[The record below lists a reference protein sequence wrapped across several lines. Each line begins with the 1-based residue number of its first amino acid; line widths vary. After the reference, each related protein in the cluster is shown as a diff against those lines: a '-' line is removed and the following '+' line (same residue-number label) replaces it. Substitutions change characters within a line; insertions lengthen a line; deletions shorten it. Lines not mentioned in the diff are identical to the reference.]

1 MSEAIIRLASQG
13 SLEEELAELKV
24 HLAALLSERDDLLLH
39 VCKNIEM
46 DFMLKIGRLEYE
58 VFQAQCDYLRAK
70 RKCELLQASKNRQE
84 TVYLYEIERLLDEE
98 LKEYMERLK
107 VQFEEIAKAIERS
120 QYTALTEDETKEL
133 KHYYRQIIKWLHPDL
148 HPDISAEELKLFHAA
163 LAAYEAADLETVR
176 MIYDLLVDR
185 GNGETLGS
193 HTLLKKRIEQL
204 KVQIQQLEAQIED
217 IKSNY
222 PYIYKDLLQDEKWVA
237 ERQEMLK
244 NAKADFVIVKETYEK
259 RIKELLR

>member
-1 MSEAIIRLASQG
+1 MSESIIRLASQG

-24 HLAALLSERDDLLLH
+24 QLAALLSERDDLLLH

-46 DFMLKIGRLEYE
+46 DFMLKIGRFEYE
-58 VFQAQCDYLRAK
+58 AFQAQCDYLRAK
-70 RKCELLQASKNRQE
+70 RKCEMLQALKNRQE
-84 TVYLYEIERLLDEE
+84 KPDLVEIERLLDEE

-120 QYTALTEDETKEL
+120 QYTALTKDETKDL
-133 KHYYRQIIKWLHPDL
+133 KQYYRQIIKRLHPDL
-148 HPDISAEELKLFHAA
+148 HPDISDEELKLFHAA
-163 LAAYEAADLETVR
+163 VAAYEAADLETVR
-176 MIYDLLVDR
+176 MIYELLVDR
-185 GNGETLGS
+185 GDGDIFGS

-204 KVQIQQLEAQIED
+204 RVQIQQLEEQIEN

-244 NAKADFVIVKETYEK
+244 NTKVDFIKAKETYDK

>member
-1 MSEAIIRLASQG
+1 MSESIIRLASQG

-24 HLAALLSERDDLLLH
+24 QLAALLSERDDLLLH

-58 VFQAQCDYLRAK
+58 AFQAQCDYLRVK
-70 RKCELLQASKNRQE
+70 RKCEMLQALKNRQE
-84 TVYLYEIERLLDEE
+84 KPDLDEIERLLDEE

-107 VQFEEIAKAIERS
+107 LQFEEIAKAIERS
-120 QYTALTEDETKEL
+120 QYTDLTEDEAKEI
-133 KHYYRQIIKWLHPDL
+133 KQYYRQIIKWLHPDL
-148 HPDISAEELKLFHAA
+148 HPNISDEELKLFHAA
-163 LAAYEAADLETVR
+163 VAAYEAADLETVR
-176 MIYDLLVDR
+176 MIYELLADR
-185 GNGETLGS
+185 TEDETLSS

-204 KVQIQQLEAQIED
+204 KMQIQQLEEQFED

-244 NAKADFVIVKETYEK
+244 NAKADFVKAKETYEK